1 MLKST
6 YIQLFFFTLLITF
19 LNSCANTQYYHHNP
33 KSEEGVYTEL
43 LLNKNGSFEEYLYWE
58 INDSLDNETF
68 GIIITGTYEQK
79 GDSLFLTY
87 DSSSGNT
94 EFDES
99 YLVTENGL
107 YKLEPITYSY
117 HFLNMFLSPGESQK
131 LHDLPD
137 YKKIVWRSR

>member
-1 MLKST
+1 MSKPASVK
-6 YIQLFFFTLLITF
+6 LFFFALTIVLLTA
-19 LNSCANTQYYHHNP
+19 CASTQSYHHNP
-33 KSEEGVYTEL
+33 KSEEGMYTEL
-43 LLNKNGSFEEYLYWE
+43 LLKKNGSFEEYLYWE

-68 GIIITGTYEQK
+68 GILITGTYERK

-87 DSSSGNT
+87 DSGSGDT

-107 YKLEPITYSY
+107 YKLEPITYSH
-117 HFLNMFLSPGESQK
+117 HFLNIFLSPGKSQK

-137 YKKIVWRSR
+137 YKEIVWRSR